1 MADQRVRY
9 IIEFDTKTGQ
19 GQIQNLEGQ
28 IIKTANSAK
37 QLSSQ
42 LGTVVTGTNGKGGLD
57 QLKNASGGATSSIL
71 ELGRVIQDAP
81 YGIRGMANNIT
92 QLASSIVFTTKAA
105 GGFRGAL
112 TALGRAF
119 MGPGGILIGI
129 SLVVSILDDLYGAN
143 KKAEGSI
150 DDVTDALDKENDE
163 LIRNDKLLKERI
175 KNLKQFL
182 ETPIIS
188 QKFLDIYQRGLLET
202 TKQEALL
209 VELADRLK
217 QAGIDDVDIIK
228 DQNLLQSDRV
238 QLAMNLLG
246 IEEQKLL
253 LSDARQRYDEGEFG
267 ALNEI
272 VSIQEYILTLQ
283 KANKTIIGNIVEL
296 EDKRRKGKKKDV
308 KVSESDFFPKGDGV
322 FWTKEDYNAAR
333 ELEFEEQQYQLDSR
347 RDFYAQARIDASQAN
362 NDLLA
367 DYIAHKEK
375 IMLLDTKEGSF
386 ERFEAEK
393 ELSMLRMELSRNELD
408 YELLIIDEKR
418 RAQAEYV
425 NYMYS
430 ISSILGSLAGEN
442 EKMAEVAL
450 LIEKGAAIADI
461 VVSTIASNAKIQAE
475 GAALAIPTAGASEIA
490 AQALVTKNNISSGL
504 SIAAI
509 IASYISTRNAGG
521 SAGRISA
528 ASGGGGGGTT
538 FRPDFNIVGASGTNQ
553 LASTVAGQVGEPLR
567 AYVVYD
573 DLRTAQE
580 IDLNAV
586 TAAGI

>member
-217 QAGIDDVDIIK
+217 QAGVDDVDIIK

-246 IEEQKLL
+246 IEEQRLL

-267 ALNEI
+267 ALNDI

-283 KANKTIIGNIVEL
+283 KANETIIGNIVEL

-308 KVSESDFFPKGDGV
+308 KVREEELELGDGV

-347 RDFYAQARIDASQAN
+347 RNFYAQARMDASQAN

-367 DYIAHKEK
+367 DYIAYKEEV
-375 IMLLDTKEGSF
+375 MLLDTEEASF

-408 YELLIIDEKR
+408 HELLIIDEKR

-475 GAALAIPTAGASEIA
+475 GAALAIPTAGASEAA
-490 AQALVTKNNISSGL
+490 AQALVTKNNISAGL

-538 FRPDFNIVGASGTNQ
+538 FSPDFNIVGGSGANQ
-553 LASTVAGQVGEPLR
+553 LATTIAGQVGEPLR

-580 IDLNAV
+580 IDLNAIQS
-586 TAAGI
+586 AGI

>member
-119 MGPGGILIGI
+119 LGPGGILIGI

-217 QAGIDDVDIIK
+217 QAGVDDVDIIK

-246 IEEQKLL
+246 IEEQRLL

-267 ALNEI
+267 ALSEI

-308 KVSESDFFPKGDGV
+308 KVREEELELGDGV

-347 RDFYAQARIDASQAN
+347 RNFYAQARMDASQAN

-367 DYIAHKEK
+367 DYIAYKEEV
-375 IMLLDTKEGSF
+375 MLLDTEEASF

-408 YELLIIDEKR
+408 HELLIIDEKR

-475 GAALAIPTAGASEIA
+475 GAALAIPTAGASEVA
-490 AQALVTKNNISSGL
+490 AQALVTKNNISAGL

-509 IASYISTRNAGG
+509 VASYISTRNAGG

-528 ASGGGGGGTT
+528 ASGGGGGTT
-538 FRPDFNIVGASGTNQ
+538 FSPDFNIVGGSGANQ
-553 LASTVAGQVGEPLR
+553 LATTIAGQVGEPLR

-580 IDLNAV
+580 IDLNAIQS
-586 TAAGI
+586 AGI

>member
-1 MADQRVRY
+1 MADQRVKY

-19 GQIQNLEGQ
+19 GQIQNLNGE

-37 QLSSQ
+37 QLSKD

-92 QLASSIVFTTKAA
+92 QLATSIAFTTKAA
-105 GGFRGAL
+105 GGFGGAL
-112 TALGRAF
+112 SALGRAF
-119 MGPGGILIGI
+119 MGPGGIIVGI

-150 DDVTDALDKENDE
+150 DDITDALDKENDE

-246 IEEQKLL
+246 IEEQRLL
-253 LSDARQRYDEGEFG
+253 LADARQRYDQGEFG

-283 KANKTIIGNIVEL
+283 KANETIIGNIVEL
-296 EDKRRKGKKKDV
+296 EDKRRKGKKKEV
-308 KVSESDFFPKGDGV
+308 KVREEDLELGDGV

-347 RDFYAQARIDASQAN
+347 RNFYAQARIDASQAN
-362 NDLLA
+362 NDLLE
-367 DYIAHKEK
+367 DYIAYKEEV
-375 IMLLDTKEGSF
+375 MLLDTEEASF

-408 YELLIIDEKR
+408 HELLIIDEKR

-461 VVSTIASNAKIQAE
+461 VVTTIASNAKIQAE
-475 GAALAIPTAGASEIA
+475 GAALAIPTAGASELA
-490 AQALVTKNNISSGL
+490 AQALVTKNNISAGL

-538 FRPDFNIVGASGTNQ
+538 FSPDFNIVGGSGANQ
-553 LASTVAGQVGEPLR
+553 LASTIAGQVGEPLR

-580 IDLNAV
+580 IDLNAIQ
-586 TAAGI
+586 AAGI

>member
-57 QLKNASGGATSSIL
+57 QLKSASGGATSSIL

-105 GGFRGAL
+105 GGFGGAL

-119 MGPGGILIGI
+119 LGPGGILIGI
-129 SLVVSILDDLYGAN
+129 SLVVAILDDLYGAN

-150 DDVTDALDKENDE
+150 EDITDALEKENDE

-175 KNLKQFL
+175 KNLRQFL

-246 IEEQKLL
+246 IEEQRLL

-267 ALNEI
+267 ALSEI

-283 KANKTIIGNIVEL
+283 KANETIIGNIVEL

-308 KVSESDFFPKGDGV
+308 KVREEELELGDGV

-347 RDFYAQARIDASQAN
+347 RNFYAQARMDASQAN

-367 DYIAHKEK
+367 DYIAHKEE
-375 IMLLDTKEGSF
+375 IMLLDTEEGSF

-408 YELLIIDEKR
+408 HELLIIDEKR

-475 GAALAIPTAGASEIA
+475 GAALAIPTAGASEVA
-490 AQALVTKNNISSGL
+490 AQALVTKNNISAGL

-509 IASYISTRNAGG
+509 VASYISTRNAGG
-521 SAGRISA
+521 SSGRVSA

-538 FRPDFNIVGASGTNQ
+538 FRPDFNIVGGSGANQ
-553 LASTVAGQVGEPLR
+553 LATTIAGQVGEPLR

>member
-1 MADQRVRY
+1 MADQRVKY

-19 GQIQNLEGQ
+19 GQIQNLNGE

-37 QLSSQ
+37 QLSKD

-92 QLASSIVFTTKAA
+92 QLATSIAFTTKAA
-105 GGFRGAL
+105 GGFGGAL
-112 TALGRAF
+112 SALGRAF
-119 MGPGGILIGI
+119 MGPGGIIVGI

-150 DDVTDALDKENDE
+150 DDITDALDKENDE

-246 IEEQKLL
+246 IEEQRLL
-253 LSDARQRYDEGEFG
+253 LADARQRYDQGEFG

-283 KANKTIIGNIVEL
+283 KANETIIGNIVEL
-296 EDKRRKGKKKDV
+296 EDKRRKGKKKEV
-308 KVSESDFFPKGDGV
+308 KVREEDLELGDGV

-347 RDFYAQARIDASQAN
+347 RNFYAQARIDASQAN
-362 NDLLA
+362 NDLLE
-367 DYIAHKEK
+367 DYIAYKEEV
-375 IMLLDTKEGSF
+375 MLLDTEEASF

-408 YELLIIDEKR
+408 HELLIIDEKR

-461 VVSTIASNAKIQAE
+461 VVTTIASNAKIQAE
-475 GAALAIPTAGASEIA
+475 GAALAIPTAGASELA
-490 AQALVTKNNISSGL
+490 AQALVTKNNISAGL

-538 FRPDFNIVGASGTNQ
+538 FSPDFNIVGGSGTNQ
-553 LASTVAGQVGEPLR
+553 LASTIAGQVGEPLR

-580 IDLNAV
+580 IDLNAIQ
-586 TAAGI
+586 AAGI

>member
-9 IIEFDTKTGQ
+9 IIEFDTKTGV
-19 GQIQNLEGQ
+19 GQIQNLDGQ
-28 IIKTANSAK
+28 ILKTANSAK

-42 LGTVVTGTNGKGGLD
+42 LGSVVSGKNGKGGLD

-112 TALGRAF
+112 SALGTAF

-150 DDVTDALDKENDE
+150 DDITDAIEKENDE
-163 LIRNDKLLKERI
+163 LIRNNKLLKERI
-175 KNLKQFL
+175 KNLKAFL

-188 QKFLDIYQRGLLET
+188 QKFLEIYTRGLKET
-202 TKQEALL
+202 TQQEALL
-209 VELADRLK
+209 VELAERLK
-217 QAGIDDVDIIK
+217 QAGVDNVDVITDE
-228 DQNLLQSDRV
+228 NLLQSTRV
-238 QLAMNLLG
+238 QIAMNLLG
-246 IEEQKLL
+246 IEEQRLL
-253 LSDARQRYDEGEFG
+253 LADARQRYDQGEFG
-267 ALNEI
+267 ALKEI
-272 VSIQEYILTLQ
+272 VNIQEYILTLQ
-283 KANKTIIGNIVEL
+283 RSNETMIGNIVEL
-296 EDKRRKGKKKDV
+296 EEKRVKGKRKQRKEAEEDI
-308 KVSESDFFPKGDGV
+308 KVGDGV
-322 FWTKEDYNAAR
+322 YWTKEDYNEAR
-333 ELEFEEQQYQLDSR
+333 ELEFQEQQYQLDSR
-347 RDFYAQARIDASQAN
+347 RNFYAQARIDASQAN

-367 DYIAHKEK
+367 DYIAHKEE
-375 IMLLDTKEGSF
+375 IMLLDTEEASF

-408 YELLIIDEKR
+408 HELMIIDEKR
-418 RAQAEYV
+418 RAQEQYIG
-425 NYMYS
+425 YMYS

-442 EKMAEVAL
+442 EELAKVAL
-450 LIEKGAAIADI
+450 ALEKGAAIADI
-461 VVSTIASNAKIQAE
+461 IVTTIASNAKIQAE

-490 AQALVTKNNISSGL
+490 AKALITKNNVAAGL

-509 IASYISTRNAGG
+509 LASTIAQGRA
-521 SAGRISA
+521 AGRSP
-528 ASGGGGGGTT
+528 SSVSTGRGGGDTT
-538 FRPDFNIVGASGTNQ
+538 FRPEFNVVGASGQNQ
-553 LASTVAGQVGEPLR
+553 LAATVAGQVNPPLR

-586 TAAGI
+586 TSASI